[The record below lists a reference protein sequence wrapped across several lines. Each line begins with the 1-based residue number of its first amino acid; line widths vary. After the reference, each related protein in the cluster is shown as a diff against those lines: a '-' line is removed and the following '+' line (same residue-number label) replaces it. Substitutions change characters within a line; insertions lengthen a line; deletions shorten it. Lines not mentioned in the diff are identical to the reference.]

1 MVAGYWFFIAGFW
14 IVDYLDLISMI
25 IKHQVSSIK
34 YRASSIKFP
43 VIDFIMKNKKT
54 GDIQMA
60 EQSLTFKDAIKVA
73 IKEEIKAYNLY
84 METSKKVSGSGTKKM
99 LEELAEMEKG
109 HRKLLEGVIER
120 QKSDI
125 LGKNIP
131 RQSPGIADF
140 LVEVEL
146 KQNATPQDVMIFA
159 MKAEE
164 KAFNFYTELKGQF
177 SGTELENLFNSLVE
191 EEKGHKIKLENEYDE
206 YILREN

>member
-1 MVAGYWFFIAGFW
+1 
-14 IVDYLDLISMI
+14 
-25 IKHQVSSIK
+25 
-34 YRASSIKFP
+34 
-43 VIDFIMKNKKT
+43 
-54 GDIQMA
+54 MA
-60 EQSLTFKDAIKVA
+60 DQPLTFKDAIKIA

-84 METSKKVSGSGTKKM
+84 LETSKKVSGAGTKKM

-109 HRKLLEGVIER
+109 HRKILEGVIEN
-120 QKSDI
+120 QKSEL

-146 KQNATPQDVMIFA
+146 AEHSSVQDVMIFA

-164 KAFNFYTELKGQF
+164 KAFKFYTELKMRF
-177 SGTELENLFNSLVE
+177 AGTELENLFDNLAE

-206 YILREN
+206 FVLRDN